1 MKNTEYLLHF
11 LFFYV
16 LSQVEDDG
24 LIDKAEVQEEIE
36 AHQHEEYEE
45 ALGTY
50 TF

>member
-1 MKNTEYLLHF
+1 M
-11 LFFYV
+11 
-16 LSQVEDDG
+16 EDDG

-50 TF
+50 TFWSNTPLKISINVK